1 MIADRINAT
10 LRAIPNRRLSSG
22 ASGAIAP
29 KHRTGIVSSNPAA
42 APDRRR
48 PELIWCTSG
57 PMLVATG
64 RMLAATS
71 TTPAIS
77 RADGAPE
84 TAGGRALP
92 RSGADGVARVGVR
105 AGNSVTRAS

>member
-10 LRAIPNRRLSSG
+10 LRAIPSRRLSSG

-29 KHRTGIVSSNPAA
+29 KQRTGIVSSNPAT
-42 APDRRR
+42 APDSRS

-71 TTPAIS
+71 MTPTIS
-77 RADGAPE
+77 SADGAPE
-84 TAGGRALP
+84 TAGGRALA
-92 RSGADGVARVGVR
+92 RSGADAVARVAVR
-105 AGNSVTRAS
+105 AGNSVTGAS